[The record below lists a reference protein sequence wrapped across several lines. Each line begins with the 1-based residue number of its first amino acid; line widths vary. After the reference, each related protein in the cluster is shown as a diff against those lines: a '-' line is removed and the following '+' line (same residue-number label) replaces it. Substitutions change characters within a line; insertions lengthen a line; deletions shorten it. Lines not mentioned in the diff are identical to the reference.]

1 MRNVKVPQI
10 LSAIGFALTP
20 FAAPIFCIVSAAAVG
35 IYIVRDG
42 RLPKYIQKTF
52 EKTQKKEPKEPKDP
66 KDPKVLPSK
75 IEEGNIKKDT
85 KELS

>member
-10 LSAIGFALTP
+10 LSAIGIALTP
-20 FAAPIFCIVSAAAVG
+20 FATPIFCIVSAAAVG

-66 KDPKVLPSK
+66 KVLPSK